1 MFKTFKESI
10 IFKEKKEELII
21 LFILL
26 ISFLFCGVFGK
37 TAYSY
42 YGGEFLSG
50 TWNSP
55 FMTTNFSNPFPY
67 NSYIT
72 GYNASNTGFNT
83 NFFNPGSGLSYG
95 TLGRYGFGT
104 GGYSTGFN
112 PGYGISAGYGGFSS
126 GYNPGFGSNYSLF
139 GRNNLFPG
147 SYFSGLGQSY
157 TGLGQGY
164 AGYGRNYGSFYPGV
178 FGMPFFPAQGFYN
191 TPVSSDDPLPPA
203 QNSLDPKPG
212 DENLNR
218 GPVYLNETQLYVLE
232 SYPMQVRLQLKGNLP
247 TPCHEL
253 RAVVSGPNSQDR
265 INVELYSLENPNLS
279 CATLLEPFDE
289 TISLGSFTGGSYTV
303 WVNGERVE
311 NINL

>member
-1 MFKTFKESI
+1 MFKTFKERI
-10 IFKEKKEELII
+10 IFTEKKEELIF
-21 LFILL
+21 LVILL

-42 YGGEFLSG
+42 YGGEFFSG

-55 FMTTNFSNPFPY
+55 LMTTNFINPFPF
-67 NSYIT
+67 NT
-72 GYNASNTGFNT
+72 GYNAGNTGYST
-83 NFFNPGSGLSYG
+83 SFFNPGSVLNYG
-95 TLGRYGFGT
+95 TYGRYGLST
-104 GGYSTGFN
+104 GGYNPGFN
-112 PGYGISAGYGGFSS
+112 LGYGISTGYSGFSS
-126 GYNPGFGSNYSLF
+126 GYNPGFGSNYSLL

-147 SYFSGLGQSY
+147 SYFSGFGQGY

-212 DENLNR
+212 DENLIR
-218 GPVYLNETQLYVLE
+218 GPVYLEETQIYVLE

-247 TPCHEL
+247 TPCHQL
-253 RAVVSGPNSQDR
+253 RAVVSGPDSQDR
-265 INVELYSLENPNLS
+265 INVELYSLVEPDLN
-279 CATLLEPFDE
+279 CIQVLEPFDE
-289 TISLGSFTGGSYTV
+289 TVSLGSFTGGSFTV
-303 WVNGERVE
+303 WVNGEKVE
-311 NINL
+311 DLNL